1 MLKHGSFNAITPHA
15 LRKKLVAMGSSDL
28 PIAAPLPGSKD
39 DGAQGLAHVRP
50 LIWNVL
56 HIKKAKAEPE
66 KLVLP
71 Q

>member
-1 MLKHGSFNAITPHA
+1 MLKHGSFNAITARA
-15 LRKKLVAMGSSDL
+15 LRQKLVAMGTSDL

-39 DGAQGLAHVRP
+39 DSAQGLAHVRP

-56 HIKKAKAEPE
+56 HIKIAKAEPE
-66 KLVLP
+66 KLVQP